1 MIKIRFE
8 PGSNEEFVGEDCVAK
23 YEAAIIAEAS
33 KYFEQDVELCDDSP
47 FGTKIEIDDDD
58 PFAMQDAEDGLHYI
72 MEKIGNNLTEI
83 CS

>member
-8 PGSNEEFVGEDCVAK
+8 PGSNEEFVGGDCVAK
-23 YEAAIIAEAS
+23 YEAAIVTEAQA
-33 KYFEQDVELCDDSP
+33 YFGEDVELSSDSP
-47 FGTKIEIDDDD
+47 FGTKIEIDDDN
-58 PFAMQDAEDGLHYI
+58 PFAMQDAENGLHYI